1 MNTFPSLKLDPGEK
15 IDLENQ
21 LVQIFHIGFYSQV
34 LIMVVGILSLS
45 WVLVLY
51 RKAEYDKISIIAL
64 ILFVIVFIL
73 DFSTQLYRYVSTDLN
88 FLLDFLTAIVTPLTF
103 AMTMTVLY
111 FFIFELA
118 RIRLLL
124 LVDNFEK
131 NLKRLYVI
139 RGTCIFFT
147 FTPVVLLAI
156 VNLNFSLPEDRR
168 FLT

>member
-1 MNTFPSLKLDPGEK
+1 MA
-15 IDLENQ
+15 I
-21 LVQIFHIGFYSQV
+21 
-34 LIMVVGILSLS
+34 GILTLS
-45 WVLVLY
+45 WVLILY

-73 DFSTQLYRYVSTDLN
+73 DFSTQLYKYVATDINLI
-88 FLLDFLTAIVTPLTF
+88 LDFLTAIITPLTF
-103 AMTMTVLY
+103 AVTMTVLY

-139 RGTCIFFT
+139 RGTCIFLT
-147 FTPVVLLAI
+147 FTSVALIAI
-156 VNLNFSLPEDRR
+156 INLNFSLPENKR
-168 FLT
+168 FLTSKG